1 MKTADINALVDAYN
15 QDVELALDEVM
26 GDVMVSHSP
35 NGLEIS
41 HAANDNEQLSF
52 AFMEMAE
59 AVVAMR
65 GVMAEGDAA

>member
-35 NGLEIS
+35 QGLEITQ
-41 HAANDNEQLSF
+41 AANDNEQLSF

>member
-1 MKTADINALVDAYN
+1 MKTADISALVDAYN

-52 AFMEMAE
+52 DFMDMAE
-59 AVVAMR
+59 AVVSMR
-65 GVMAEGDAA
+65 ELTKKGAAA